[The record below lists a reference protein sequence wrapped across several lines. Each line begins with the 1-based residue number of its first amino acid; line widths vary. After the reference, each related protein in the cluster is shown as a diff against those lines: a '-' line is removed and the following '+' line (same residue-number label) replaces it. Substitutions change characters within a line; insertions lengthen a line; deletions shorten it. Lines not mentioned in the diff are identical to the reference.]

1 MKSILVVTVL
11 YIVAGGTGGDAKCDY
26 SEQACKNVGALMGRT
41 FKRGSYATKGC
52 YLYYYKKYGGNIYY
66 GTGGSETKRN
76 SNLPRSWTK
85 KRPPGFDCNRVN
97 FLAQS
102 EKTEC
107 NLKMRRAK
115 IVIEK
120 KCKDAAQELG
130 LKFAK
135 TDEWTD
141 KPGGCFHNWGIN
153 IEGRWGN
160 CARGN
165 TCAYF
170 NTKIESTGNTSP
182 PICETE
188 FYSRD

>member
-1 MKSILVVTVL
+1 MYWIL
-11 YIVAGGTGGDAKCDY
+11 
-26 SEQACKNVGALMGRT
+26 
-41 FKRGSYATKGC
+41 
-52 YLYYYKKYGGNIYY
+52 
-66 GTGGSETKRN
+66 
-76 SNLPRSWTK
+76 
-85 KRPPGFDCNRVN
+85 VN

-107 NLKMRRAK
+107 ILKMRRAK
-115 IVIEK
+115 IVTEK

-141 KPGGCFHNWGIN
+141 KPGGCFHNYGIN

-160 CARGN
+160 CAKGN

-170 NTKIESTGNTSP
+170 NTKIDSTGNTSP
-182 PICETE
+182 PICETGKK
-188 FYSRD
+188 

>member
-1 MKSILVVTVL
+1 MYWIL
-11 YIVAGGTGGDAKCDY
+11 
-26 SEQACKNVGALMGRT
+26 
-41 FKRGSYATKGC
+41 
-52 YLYYYKKYGGNIYY
+52 
-66 GTGGSETKRN
+66 
-76 SNLPRSWTK
+76 
-85 KRPPGFDCNRVN
+85 VN

-153 IEGRWGN
+153 IEGRFN
-160 CARGN
+160 QVYCRRGEV
-165 TCAYF
+165 CVYF
-170 NTKIESTGNTSP
+170 NSYIGSTGKTLP
-182 PICETE
+182 PVCKIGKK
-188 FYSRD
+188 